1 LANFPPVIGQHF
13 HRNGDNLRAL
23 LRLTLIK
30 RPVHNSGGF
39 LYKSSTIKTIMNMSV
54 TPIKKESLG
63 YWSAVSIGIGGMV
76 GGGIFAVLG
85 LAVQLAHGGT
95 PIAFAVAGLIALV
108 TAYSYTRLSV
118 TYPARGGTVEFLNQ
132 AFGEGIFTGG
142 LNILLWLS
150 YIAMLSLYA
159 YAFGS
164 YGASFFPEAMQ
175 TVWKHVL
182 ISGVIILFSCLN
194 ILGARVVGKSEDFIV
209 ALKLLILLVFLGV
222 GMWTVNMNQISTSTW
237 SNPLQLVAGGMIIFL
252 AYEGFE
258 LIANTA
264 ENVKEPRKNLP
275 RAYFTAVIFVIVLY
289 VLVSIVTVGNLPVDK
304 IVAAKDYALAEA
316 ARPFLGVIGFS
327 LIAVAA
333 LLSTGS
339 AINATL
345 YGTARVS
352 YVIAKEGELPEQL
365 DHMVWR
371 RPIEGLL
378 ITSALTLLIANL
390 FDLTNISMMGSS
402 GFLIIFAGVNFAN
415 ARLAT
420 STGAK
425 RWISVTGSALCLLA
439 LAILIVQRAMTSPKE
454 LWVLLAMVGFAF
466 ITETAY
472 RKSTGRTI
480 KSSYMGINKTIPR

>member
-1 LANFPPVIGQHF
+1 MTTPL
-13 HRNGDNLRAL
+13 
-23 LRLTLIK
+23 
-30 RPVHNSGGF
+30 
-39 LYKSSTIKTIMNMSV
+39 

-108 TAYSYTRLSV
+108 TAYSYARLSV
-118 TYPARGGTVEFLNQ
+118 AYPTRGGTVEFLNR

-142 LNILLWLS
+142 LNILLWVS

-164 YGASFFPEAMQ
+164 YGASFFPDAMQ
-175 TVWKHVL
+175 TVGKHVL
-182 ISGVIILFSCLN
+182 ISGVIVLFSCLN
-194 ILGARVVGKSEDFIV
+194 ILGAKVVGKSEDFIV

-222 GMWTVNMNQISTSTW
+222 GIWTINMNQLSPTTW

-289 VLVSIVTVGNLPVDK
+289 VLVAMVTVGNLPLDK
-304 IVAAKDYALAEA
+304 IIAAEDYALAEA
-316 ARPFLGVIGFS
+316 ARPFLGTVGFS
-327 LIAVAA
+327 LIAIAA

-339 AINATL
+339 AINATI

-352 YVIAKEGELPEQL
+352 YVIAKEGELPAQL

-378 ITSALTLLIANL
+378 ITSVLTLLIANL
-390 FDLTNISMMGSS
+390 FDLTNISVMGSS
-402 GFLIIFAGVNFAN
+402 GFLIIFAMVNFAN
-415 ARLAT
+415 ARLAS
-420 STGAK
+420 STGSK
-425 RWISVTGSALCLLA
+425 RWVSVTGGIMCLLA
-439 LAILIVQRAMTSPKE
+439 LAILIVQRAMASPKE

-466 ITETAY
+466 ITEIIY

-480 KSSYMGINKTIPR
+480 KSCEAGIHKKG

>member
-1 LANFPPVIGQHF
+1 V
-13 HRNGDNLRAL
+13 
-23 LRLTLIK
+23 
-30 RPVHNSGGF
+30 
-39 LYKSSTIKTIMNMSV
+39 NMPA
-54 TPIKKESLG
+54 TPIRKESLG

-108 TAYSYTRLSV
+108 TAYSYARLSV
-118 TYPARGGTVEFLNQ
+118 TYPSRGGTVEFLNQ

-164 YGASFFPEAMQ
+164 YGASFFPEAAQ
-175 TVWKHVL
+175 AVWKHVL
-182 ISGVIILFSCLN
+182 ISGVIILFTCLN
-194 ILGARVVGKSEDFIV
+194 ILGTKAVGKSEDIIV
-209 ALKLLILLVFLGV
+209 ALKLLILLVFLGAGI
-222 GMWTVNMNQISTSTW
+222 GMVKLNQLSPTEW

-275 RAYFTAVIFVIVLY
+275 RAYFTAVIFVIALY
-289 VLVSIVTVGNLPVDK
+289 VLVSLVTVGNLPVDK
-304 IVAAKDYALAEA
+304 IVAAEDYALAEA
-316 ARPFLGVIGFS
+316 ARPSLGEIGFS

-352 YVIAKEGELPEQL
+352 YVIAKEGELPEKL

-378 ITSALTLLIANL
+378 ITSGLTLLIANL
-390 FDLTNISMMGSS
+390 FNLTNISIMGSS

-415 ARLAT
+415 ARLA
-420 STGAK
+420 SNTGAK
-425 RWISVTGSALCLLA
+425 KWISMLGSVLCLIA
-439 LAILIVQRAMTSPKE
+439 LAVLIIQRAIKSPEE

-466 ITETAY
+466 IAEVIY
-472 RKSTGRTI
+472 RKSTKRTI
-480 KSSYMGINKTIPR
+480 KSSYRRISR